1 MSKMIRVSED
11 FHELIA
17 AHRRDGETME
27 DTLRRLVGG
36 PDPEILRDIIAR
48 GDDEAAA
55 DLRRAIERR
64 REAGR
69 ERRRVLRERFQ

>member
-11 FHELIA
+11 FHEVVA

-36 PDPEILRDIIAR
+36 PDPEVLRDIIAA

-69 ERRRVLRERFQ
+69 ERRGTLRERFQ